1 MKKIFLILLL
11 ISYITTGVAAA
22 KRDALCH
29 KYLRLHILA
38 NSNSSYDQSIKL
50 KVKNYFFDLYKDDF
64 NKINSKEEMLSFL
77 NKKNKEITNNINGFL
92 NKNGINY
99 DCSLRIEKTK
109 YKQSNFKNIN
119 LPAGN
124 YDSVKI
130 ILGKGKGNN
139 VFFLMFPN
147 LSLKENVTVKTTD
160 ENKITYKSKILELLS
175 LQ

>member
-64 NKINSKEEMLSFL
+64 NKINSKEEIVKAITRSI
-77 NKKNKEITNNINGFL
+77 NKNK
-92 NKNGINY
+92 
-99 DCSLRIEKTK
+99 
-109 YKQSNFKNIN
+109 
-119 LPAGN
+119 
-124 YDSVKI
+124 
-130 ILGKGKGNN
+130 
-139 VFFLMFPN
+139 
-147 LSLKENVTVKTTD
+147 
-160 ENKITYKSKILELLS
+160 
-175 LQ
+175 